1 MSVPNWYE
9 VLLLAV
15 AAWRVFQLVAH
26 DGILDR
32 PRRWALRL
40 GRDWQKDGDDVPE
53 GFRAKWALFLE
64 CPYCAGAWIAGAWWV
79 AWLIFP
85 HATLVAATPFVLSAG
100 VVALSKV
107 LSMDE

>member
-15 AAWRVFQLVAH
+15 AAWRVFQLIAH
-26 DGILDR
+26 DDILDR

-64 CPYCAGAWIAGAWWV
+64 CPYCAGFHLSLGIYLFWIW
-79 AWLIFP
+79 FP
-85 HATLVAATPFVLSAG
+85 TETLVLSMPFVLNAG
-100 VVALSKV
+100 VIGLSKI
-107 LSMDE
+107 LGNEE